1 MLVCMHVCMCVYV
14 FCYQNEEFG
23 LNDMSTSAFES
34 GVDSTYAL
42 PVPVDPSVYLGNYSK
57 GPDHPTYFAK
67 GVYENDNTVGG
78 ELHYFT
84 NGILENVNVLVM

>member
-1 MLVCMHVCMCVYV
+1 MSYGDGC
-14 FCYQNEEFG
+14 FQNEEFG
-23 LNDMSTSAFES
+23 LNDMSTSAFET

-42 PVPVDPSVYLGNYSK
+42 PVPVDPQVYLGNYTK

-78 ELHYFT
+78 KCCKLCSFVTLIYFLLAH
-84 NGILENVNVLVM
+84 I